1 MKIIKTIL
9 HIGIGKAGSSTI
21 QSFLSER
28 REELINQN
36 IFYPFDI
43 VNGNKLGGDNHKC
56 LAMISIEYNKAN
68 IVFKQQRVSSK
79 QEKDAFNQRVLK
91 LYAGQLKNLPEN
103 VICILSAEHFWSVI
117 TKEQSIIRLK
127 QNLETL
133 NLQVETIV
141 LYIRDQ
147 VKWLKSYTLQK
158 LIEGSTTSLEIPF
171 KDDQAIRARL
181 DYFETIKLWKYGF
194 PKANIVPRIF
204 DPEEFKGGNLVYDF
218 FSVFAEGDIS
228 QYYTDF
234 EKVFN
239 VSDLNLE
246 GYLLLAMF
254 NNYGKASISKY
265 GTYTSSRKAIMEY
278 LRTEF
283 SGKPADFYTKDFALH
298 IRDIFKDSN
307 EKVRQEY
314 FSWRKSLFDDSYI
327 EYLPTL
333 PVARQLSSAK
343 LIKYLY
349 NAILSFKDYQSNC

>member
-1 MKIIKTIL
+1 MHICFFGASVSEQTRHHSTQEITGYITYLSEVITAGSDILISRVTSGSNTIDDAGIIYVHRVVELQPDICVLDWSTPANNDCDFSSVKFIYSELLSHKIIPLT
-9 HIGIGKAGSSTI
+9 A
-21 QSFLSER
+21 
-28 REELINQN
+28 
-36 IFYPFDI
+36 IFPRSD
-43 VNGNKLGGDNHKC
+43 
-56 LAMISIEYNKAN
+56 
-68 IVFKQQRVSSK
+68 
-79 QEKDAFNQRVLK
+79 
-91 LYAGQLKNLPEN
+91 
-103 VICILSAEHFWSVI
+103 
-117 TKEQSIIRLK
+117 
-127 QNLETL
+127 
-133 NLQVETIV
+133 
-141 LYIRDQ
+141 RDQ
-147 VKWLKSYTLQK
+147 SVTPITIKLQK
-158 LIEGSTTSLEIPF
+158 FCHTYL
-171 KDDQAIRARL
+171 QAIRARL

-327 EYLPTL
+327 EYLPAL